1 MVQTKHLQLCYI
13 LVEFMNKAFTLI
25 ETLLILFILT
35 IMMNLLINFISLD
48 YQIENNYYSE
58 GEELQ

>member
-1 MVQTKHLQLCYI
+1 MDQTKHLKLCYI
-13 LVEFMNKAFTLI
+13 LVEFVNKAFTLI

-35 IMMNLLINFISLD
+35 IMMNLLINLIRLD
-48 YQIENNYYSE
+48 SHIENKYYLE

>member
-1 MVQTKHLQLCYI
+1 
-13 LVEFMNKAFTLI
+13 MNKAFTLI